1 MKKRKIIKSKK
12 RKPTKKPIK
21 QLKRGT
27 YRGTAEARKLK
38 QKWMDSLQSM
48 IGDIPVDWNR
58 AAMFYDQ
65 GMPVQAAFQKLI
77 QKESI
82 MSNTLKTQPKELVDV
97 VSAVLSGKALHIEE
111 EETEEEETKPSEVKV
126 DGRSKAVR
134 AYKARV
140 AARSQKTTSKTVAKE
155 SKMDGYKDTLD
166 RIYDNLKK
174 SL

>member
-1 MKKRKIIKSKK
+1 
-12 RKPTKKPIK
+12 
-21 QLKRGT
+21 
-27 YRGTAEARKLK
+27 
-38 QKWMDSLQSM
+38 
-48 IGDIPVDWNR
+48 
-58 AAMFYDQ
+58 
-65 GMPVQAAFQKLI
+65 
-77 QKESI
+77 